1 MQAELKQKKTLIIFI
16 LKIENSKFKLSKQI
30 KLPLKLIFSKNIL
43 ADIAIKAI
51 ILNFYKKKKKKYR
64 VKIASFM
71 KIMHFEATASWQ
83 VRAGLP
89 AYLGFLQT
97 EVIGNL
103 ETIFLKLVSISKF

>member
-51 ILNFYKKKKKKYR
+51 ILNFYKKKKKYR

>member
-51 ILNFYKKKKKKYR
+51 ILNFYKKRGNTESK
-64 VKIASFM
+64 
-71 KIMHFEATASWQ
+71 
-83 VRAGLP
+83 
-89 AYLGFLQT
+89 LQA
-97 EVIGNL
+97 L
-103 ETIFLKLVSISKF
+103 